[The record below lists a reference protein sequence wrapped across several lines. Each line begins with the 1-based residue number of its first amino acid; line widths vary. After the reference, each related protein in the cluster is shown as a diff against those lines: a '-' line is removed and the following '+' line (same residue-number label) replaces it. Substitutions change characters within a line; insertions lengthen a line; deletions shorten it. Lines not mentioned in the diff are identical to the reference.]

1 MKNNSTRFI
10 AILAAAATLA
20 TGASFA
26 TTASAAEPVTSQVN
40 LSMDVTDMTDDM
52 LLGMLDPEI
61 RSAFDDLCASGL
73 LSGQERH
80 EVLEQ
85 LVESTTGPQTYSK
98 VSAIKTV
105 LKVVSKIFKGVKW
118 LDKLTGFLDNVENW
132 SEDKIAGFLKDQ
144 GGDSSTAHSVAKIIV
159 GILL

>member
-80 EVLEQ
+80 EVLE
-85 LVESTTGPQTYSK
+85 
-98 VSAIKTV
+98 
-105 LKVVSKIFKGVKW
+105 
-118 LDKLTGFLDNVENW
+118 
-132 SEDKIAGFLKDQ
+132 
-144 GGDSSTAHSVAKIIV
+144 
-159 GILL
+159 

>member
-61 RSAFDDLCASGL
+61 RSS
-73 LSGQERH
+73 
-80 EVLEQ
+80 
-85 LVESTTGPQTYSK
+85 
-98 VSAIKTV
+98 
-105 LKVVSKIFKGVKW
+105 
-118 LDKLTGFLDNVENW
+118 GFLDNVENW
-132 SEDKIAGFLKDQ
+132 TEDKIAGFLKDQ